1 MGNHLEN
8 DSFGELE
15 PEISYDKM
23 ISLIRFRKDR
33 LIDYR
38 KCFKSYQEIESHIE
52 TIEKEKKVS
61 KKEVR
66 MLELKNWLN
75 SFN

>member
-1 MGNHLEN
+1 
-8 DSFGELE
+8 
-15 PEISYDKM
+15 M